1 MLKSKHIYL
10 LEKTYPLGKWNH
22 LVQIYKT
29 NRFLAEVNYQT
40 SISLQEV
47 YQDLIQTGFKHDKYS
62 CELPDIET
70 WISEKYSLA
79 Y

>member
-29 NRFLAEVNYQT
+29 NRVLAEVNCQT

-47 YQDLIQTGFKHDKYS
+47 YQDLIQT
-62 CELPDIET
+62 
-70 WISEKYSLA
+70 
-79 Y
+79 

>member
-1 MLKSKHIYL
+1 MD
-10 LEKTYPLGKWNH
+10 
-22 LVQIYKT
+22 
-29 NRFLAEVNYQT
+29 YQT

-47 YQDLIQTGFKHDKYS
+47 YQDLIKIGFKHDKYS
-62 CELPDIET
+62 CELPDIEK